1 MEVKKKYK
9 FIIENLVFS
18 GGGLRGLAFI
28 GAYKFLQKK
37 HLLKNLKAI
46 SGCSAGS
53 IIGFLININIFYKD
67 LIPFITEIDFEEL
80 QNFDYINFINNF
92 GIEKGIKLID
102 KIKELLKQK
111 NININITF
119 KELYELTNKI
129 LTIAVVNIT
138 KGNVEYQNYMTTPN
152 LSVIL
157 SVRMSTSIP
166 LLFSPILY
174 NNFYY
179 VDGALLDPFPY
190 FYNKNTRKI
199 GIWLFDKCEFDFIKN
214 SCAIFTNDLSDSFK
228 YTLDLLRIIYIN
240 YIKKY
245 YKKIPKNVIYINYD
259 INLNFDKFDISITDK
274 MKMYNMGIEKANN
287 FFKKLKK
294 KKRRLYLLKKYF
306 NYWSREPRFPYHPS
320 L

>member
-119 KELYELTNKI
+119 KELYELTNIKLYINTICLNDYEIIYNSVDNNPDMEI
-129 LTIAVVNIT
+129 LTAIRMSIAIPFVFTPVEYNNKLYIDGGLVDNIPVSIFNESLENTLVIKLEDNICFSNIDSIDKLFLNVFGCVFYHLSKNINETKYNIINIKTDNIT
-138 KGNVEYQNYMTTPN
+138 SLIINPSLNIKTK
-152 LSVIL
+152 
-157 SVRMSTSIP
+157 
-166 LLFSPILY
+166 LF
-174 NNFYY
+174 NF
-179 VDGALLDPFPY
+179 GFNA
-190 FYNKNTRKI
+190 T
-199 GIWLFDKCEFDFIKN
+199 
-214 SCAIFTNDLSDSFK
+214 
-228 YTLDLLRIIYIN
+228 
-240 YIKKY
+240 KKY
-245 YKKIPKNVIYINYD
+245 YYEKLIIN
-259 INLNFDKFDISITDK
+259 NL
-274 MKMYNMGIEKANN
+274 
-287 FFKKLKK
+287 
-294 KKRRLYLLKKYF
+294 
-306 NYWSREPRFPYHPS
+306 
-320 L
+320 